1 MSDYENDDDE
11 YDDNDEYKNEY
22 EENLNENDE
31 INDEI
36 EKFFNAAKNTNNKL
50 EAIDNYNMVIEME
63 MSNSK
68 SRNLSFQSYEALC
81 LIYIQLKDIDKFSNA
96 FSQIQLLISSSL
108 ENFEEK
114 YIL

>member
-36 EKFFNAAKNTNNKL
+36 ENFFKAAKKTNNIL
-50 EAIDNYNMVIEME
+50 EVIDNYNMVIEME
-63 MSNSK
+63 MSNSHFNHMK
-68 SRNLSFQSYEALC
+68 HYV
-81 LIYIQLKDIDKFSNA
+81 
-96 FSQIQLLISSSL
+96 
-108 ENFEEK
+108 
-114 YIL
+114 